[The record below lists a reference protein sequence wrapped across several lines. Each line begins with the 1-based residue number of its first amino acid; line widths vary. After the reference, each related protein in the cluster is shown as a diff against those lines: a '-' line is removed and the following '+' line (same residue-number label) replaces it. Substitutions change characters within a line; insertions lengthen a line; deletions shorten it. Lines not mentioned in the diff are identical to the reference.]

1 MPAGWKVVAMETWQI
16 VLFIFFVLLPF
27 ALMLDFWPNRER
39 VGFNGAPL
47 PRTWKR
53 QVDATAAHDGSAH
66 DGEH

>member
-1 MPAGWKVVAMETWQI
+1 VEGVAVETWQI

-39 VGFNGAPL
+39 LNYNGKPL
-47 PRTWKR
+47 HREWKR
-53 QVDATAAHDGSAH
+53 QVEAGADHEGAAH